1 MQNRHKIKK
10 QKTEPDDTLFDYIYN
25 RNVCIITVFY
35 FIDCGPDIILANSS
49 IYDKNG
55 HWMASS
61 NVWIGLNTITMNH
74 WDAPQK
80 ITNCILYK
88 DYIVAYDY
96 NNLFNTTIYDKTP
109 EKKL

>member
-1 MQNRHKIKK
+1 
-10 QKTEPDDTLFDYIYN
+10 
-25 RNVCIITVFY
+25 
-35 FIDCGPDIILANSS
+35 
-49 IYDKNG
+49 
-55 HWMASS
+55 MASS
-61 NVWIGLNTITMNH
+61 NVWIGLNTMTMNH